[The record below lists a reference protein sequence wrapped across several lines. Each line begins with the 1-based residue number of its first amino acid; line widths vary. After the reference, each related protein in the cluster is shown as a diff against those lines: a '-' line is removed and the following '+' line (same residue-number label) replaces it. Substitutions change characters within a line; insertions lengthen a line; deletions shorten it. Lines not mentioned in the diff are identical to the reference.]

1 MCGIA
6 GFIASN
12 APDSFPYNGKL
23 YWALR
28 SLFVDVTSRGV
39 DAGGYAG
46 ITAKKG
52 NLVYDKSPGAAFN
65 LPKLEQDMMRCKAF
79 IVHARLAT
87 HGDAKDNKNNHP
99 FISKDGSLAL
109 IHNGVISNYS
119 AHARR
124 NISACDSESI
134 LRCIEDE
141 FRAKDVGKAMSLS
154 TAIKEGIAPLHGA
167 MACAMLNV
175 DEPDTLYLFRSA
187 GNSASPL
194 CTVRVNKDLVLF
206 ASTWDMLWKAVTLAK
221 ISTGQNKIIKEE
233 DDKLITIKM
242 GDRTRRVDIPHQSYG
257 VDYSGGSWDEEGYWK
272 NSYDGGAS
280 PTSYTGASSRYGET
294 YALKRSGYTPQLIAK
309 EPEYQEYYL
318 GNEMTYL
325 PTRCVADVA
334 GKYLLFIKDVKGV
347 GNVNNKE

>member
-52 NLVYDKSPGAAFN
+52 SLVYAKAPGAAFN
-65 LPKLEQDMMRCKAF
+65 LPKLEEDMMRCKAF

-87 HGDAKDNKNNHP
+87 HGDAKDNVNNHP

-109 IHNGVISNYS
+109 IHNGVITNYS
-119 AHARR
+119 AHAAHT
-124 NISACDSESI
+124 ISACDSESI
-134 LRCIEDE
+134 LRRIEGE
-141 FRAKDVGKAMSLS
+141 FSAKDAPVSLS
-154 TAIKEGIAPLHGA
+154 TAIKAGIAPLRGA

-221 ISTGQNKIIKEE
+221 ISTGQNKIIKE
-233 DDKLITIKM
+233 DDNKIITVKI
-242 GDRTRRVDIPHQSYG
+242 GDRTRRMDIPAQTYRSWG
-257 VDYSGGSWDEEGYWK
+257 ENWEDYEEGYYR
-272 NSYDGGAS
+272 NHDEGA
-280 PTSYTGASSRYGET
+280 TSGYNYPSNYGET
-294 YALKRSGYTPQLIAK
+294 YALRRTGYSPQHVAK

-318 GNEMTYL
+318 GEGTYL
-325 PTRCVADVA
+325 PTRCIADSE
-334 GKYLLFIKDVKGV
+334 GKYMLFIKDTIVKEGV
-347 GNVNNKE
+347 NHAS